1 MTVIVRSI
9 LGYLDHSPDDEL
21 ATFGTA
27 GSEEDMEAVL
37 TIFPVL
43 EVVEDSVREPS
54 EALGADEAGRTIKLA
69 VGVDDLGLGL
79 EPEVAP
85 GTAHTVDIHRAEKRE
100 HQNQSKPG
108 TYKMRIYIDALKK
121 AKAFLNAT
129 KQ

>member
-1 MTVIVRSI
+1 MKAV
-9 LGYLDHSPDDEL
+9 
-21 ATFGTA
+21 F
-27 GSEEDMEAVL
+27 AVL
-37 TIFPVL
+37 PPFKL
-43 EVVEDSVREPS
+43 VEDPVRELP
-54 EALGADEAGRTIKLA
+54 EALGADEAGRTIEFA

-121 AKAFLNAT
+121 AKAFLVQQSY
-129 KQ
+129 KVCIQI